1 MTQNSDIPSYHA
13 TKLNSAQVISN
24 SKLKVIFLNCQS
36 IRSQEKRASLEGL
49 AHEHSPDVIVGC
61 ESHLDSTYTSSEVFP
76 SGYTVIR
83 RDCSLGGGGV
93 FLCFREALPVVE
105 QPLLSSDAEAVWA
118 KLTFIRMSPIY
129 ICSFYRPPNTDT
141 TPLTQ
146 LQTTLYGLQLTHL
159 SPNIIIAG
167 DFNLPSIMWSDTG
180 ASITPSPAYGRE
192 LNSLFWRLLMIMV

>member
-1 MTQNSDIPSYHA
+1 M
-13 TKLNSAQVISN
+13 V
-24 SKLKVIFLNCQS
+24 
-36 IRSQEKRASLEGL
+36 
-49 AHEHSPDVIVGC
+49 
-61 ESHLDSTYTSSEVFP
+61 
-76 SGYTVIR
+76 
-83 RDCSLGGGGV
+83 
-93 FLCFREALPVVE
+93 VVE
-105 QPLLSSDAEAVWA
+105 FFFAFVKPCQLLNNPLLSSDTEAVWA

-192 LNSLFWRLLMIMV
+192 LNSLFLEIIDD